1 MRILVLILG
10 LLIAAGGGVILY
22 RVLFLEPSTTVV
34 ITETNVRE
42 FPNTW
47 RVAGGSV
54 LLILGAWLA
63 FLAARRKRT

>member
-10 LLIAAGGGVILY
+10 LVIAAAGGVILY
-22 RVLFLEPSTTVV
+22 RALFLEPSTTVV
-34 ITETNVRE
+34 ITETDVRE

-54 LLILGAWLA
+54 LLILGACLA